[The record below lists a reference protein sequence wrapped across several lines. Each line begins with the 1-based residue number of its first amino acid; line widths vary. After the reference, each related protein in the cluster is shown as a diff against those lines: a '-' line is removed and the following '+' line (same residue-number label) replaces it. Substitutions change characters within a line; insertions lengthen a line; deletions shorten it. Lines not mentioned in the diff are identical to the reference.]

1 VTVTLRDPEVTPDVV
16 AAHGITTDE
25 YEQICA
31 LLGRDP
37 NLTELGVFSLMWSEH
52 CGYKHSRARLAE
64 LPSSGPRVLQGP
76 GENAGAIDI
85 GDGLAIVFKMES
97 HNHPSAVEP
106 YQGAATG
113 VGGILRDVFTMGARP
128 IALLNSLRFGELDD
142 PHVRYL
148 FRHVVAGIGDYGNC
162 VGVPTVGGEVVFD
175 DAYRGNPLVNAMC
188 VGLLPQQDLTLGFAS
203 GPGNA
208 VYVLGAST
216 GRDGIHGAS
225 LLASAELGDDTAES
239 RPTVQVGDPFTEKLL
254 LEATLELIGSG
265 VVVGIQ
271 DMGAAGLTSSSSE
284 MATRAGTG
292 VELDVSRVPR
302 REPGM
307 SAYEVLLSESQ
318 ERMLVVA
325 DPGRESEL
333 MTIADKWDLA
343 CTRIG
348 SVTDDG
354 VWRVF
359 EDLDEVCAIPVEALT
374 EAVPKYVRE
383 VEPPAYLA
391 SLHAWSPA
399 PGWLDDVDPL
409 AALTTLIAAPSL
421 ANKRWVFEQY
431 DHHVRTATVIGP
443 GADAALVAIK
453 GTKRGLALTIDG
465 NGRYV
470 YCDPYR
476 GGALAVAEAARNVTA
491 VGATPLAITDCLNF
505 GNPEK
510 DDIYYQFV
518 EALRGIADACRS
530 LDTPVVSGNVSFYNQ
545 SSAGAVYPT
554 PTIGMIGLLKDIDKR
569 IPPGRAVA
577 GDHLLLIGGDGA
589 HLGAS
594 SFLKEV
600 IGEVAGRP
608 PAVNLEVER
617 KNAEAIRALND
628 AGLIGIC
635 RDLGDGGLAI
645 AAVELMFGLEST
657 LGVELEIPDDADR
670 HGALFGEDGARYI
683 VTVAD
688 DDVGRACALL
698 AGLDVAHRASG
709 RVVESTAYDIVGV
722 GTVDRA
728 ALEDR
733 WKDAIP
739 GTMQL
744 SESNR

>member
-399 PGWLDDVDPL
+399 PGWVDDVDPL

>member
-1 VTVTLRDPEVTPDVV
+1 MTVTLRDPEVTPDVV

-31 LLGRDP
+31 LLDRDP

-52 CGYKHSRARLAE
+52 CGYKHSRAHLAN

-85 GDGLAIVFKMES
+85 GDGLAVVFKMES

-188 VGLLPQQDLTLGFAS
+188 VGLLAQDDLTLGFAS

-254 LEATLELIGSG
+254 LEATLELINSG
-265 VVVGIQ
+265 VVIGIQ

-292 VELDVSRVPR
+292 IELDVARVPR

-325 DPGRESEL
+325 DPSRESEL
-333 MTIADKWDLA
+333 MRIADKWDLA

-348 SVTDDG
+348 SVTDER

-359 EDLDEVCAIPVEALT
+359 EGHEEVCAIPVEALT

-383 VEPPAYLA
+383 VDPPAYLA
-391 SLHAWSPA
+391 PLHAWSPD
-399 PGWLDDVDPL
+399 PGWLDHVDPL
-409 AALTTLIAAPSL
+409 AALMTLIAAVSL

-443 GADAALVAIK
+443 GADAALLAIK

-518 EALRGIADACRS
+518 EALRGIADACRA

-554 PTIGMIGLLKDIDKR
+554 PTIGMIGLLRDIEKR
-569 IPPGRAVA
+569 IPTGRAAA
-577 GDHLLLIGGDGA
+577 GDRLLLVGGDGA
-589 HLGAS
+589 HLGVS

-600 IGEVAGRP
+600 IGEVTGRP
-608 PAVNLEVER
+608 PAVDFRAER
-617 KNAEAIRALND
+617 RSAEAIRTLND
-628 AGLIGIC
+628 AGLIGSC
-635 RDLGDGGLAI
+635 RDIGDGGLAV
-645 AAVELMFGLEST
+645 ATAELMFGLEVG
-657 LGVELEIPDDADR
+657 LGVELEIPEGTDL
-670 HGALFGEDGARYI
+670 HGALFGEDGARYL
-683 VTVAD
+683 VTVGEENLAQATSLM
-688 DDVGRACALL
+688 VELEVMHRAC
-698 AGLDVAHRASG
+698 GQ
-709 RVVESTAYDIVGV
+709 VVDSAAYHIVGV
-722 GTVDRA
+722 GSVDRA
-728 ALEDR
+728 TLEDR
-733 WKDAIP
+733 WNNAIP

>member
-1 VTVTLRDPEVTPDVV
+1 MTVTLRDPEVTPDVV

-31 LLGRDP
+31 LLDRDP

-52 CGYKHSRARLAE
+52 CGYKHSRAHLAN

-85 GDGLAIVFKMES
+85 GDGLAVVFKMES

-188 VGLLPQQDLTLGFAS
+188 VGLLAQDDLTLGFAS

-254 LEATLELIGSG
+254 LEATLELINSG
-265 VVVGIQ
+265 VVIGIQ

-292 VELDVSRVPR
+292 IELDIARVPR

-325 DPGRESEL
+325 DPSRESEL
-333 MTIADKWDLA
+333 MRIADKWDLA

-348 SVTDDG
+348 SVTDER

-359 EDLDEVCAIPVEALT
+359 EGHEEVCAIPVEALT

-383 VEPPAYLA
+383 VDPPAYLA
-391 SLHAWSPA
+391 PLHAWSPD

-409 AALTTLIAAPSL
+409 AALMTLIAAASL

-443 GADAALVAIK
+443 GADAALLAIK

-518 EALRGIADACRS
+518 EALRGIADACRA

-554 PTIGMIGLLKDIDKR
+554 PTIGMIGLLRDIEKR
-569 IPPGRAVA
+569 IPTGRAAA
-577 GDHLLLIGGDGA
+577 GDRLLLVGGDGA
-589 HLGAS
+589 HLGVS

-600 IGEVAGRP
+600 IGEVTGRP
-608 PAVNLEVER
+608 PAVDFRAER
-617 KNAEAIRALND
+617 RSAEAIRTLND
-628 AGLIGIC
+628 AGLIGSC
-635 RDLGDGGLAI
+635 RDIGDGGLAL
-645 AAVELMFGLEST
+645 ATAELMFGLEAG
-657 LGVELEIPDDADR
+657 LGVELEIPEGTDL
-670 HGALFGEDGARYI
+670 HGALFGEDGARYL
-683 VTVAD
+683 VTVGEENLAQATSLM
-688 DDVGRACALL
+688 VELEVMHRAC
-698 AGLDVAHRASG
+698 GQ
-709 RVVESTAYDIVGV
+709 VVDSAAYHIVGV
-722 GTVDRA
+722 GSVDRA
-728 ALEDR
+728 TLEDR
-733 WKDAIP
+733 WNNAIP

>member
-1 VTVTLRDPEVTPDVV
+1 MTVTLRDPEVTPDVV

-31 LLGRDP
+31 LLDRDP

-52 CGYKHSRARLAE
+52 CGYKHSRAHLAN

-85 GDGLAIVFKMES
+85 GDGLAVVFKMES

-188 VGLLPQQDLTLGFAS
+188 VGLLAQDDLTLGFAS

-254 LEATLELIGSG
+254 LEATLELINSG
-265 VVVGIQ
+265 VVIGIQ

-292 VELDVSRVPR
+292 IELDVARVPR

-325 DPGRESEL
+325 DPSRESEL
-333 MTIADKWDLA
+333 MRIADKWDLA

-348 SVTDDG
+348 SVTDER

-359 EDLDEVCAIPVEALT
+359 EGHEEVCAIPVEALT

-383 VEPPAYLA
+383 VDPPAYLA
-391 SLHAWSPA
+391 PLHAWSPD

-409 AALTTLIAAPSL
+409 AALMTLIAAASL

-443 GADAALVAIK
+443 GADAALLAIK

-518 EALRGIADACRS
+518 EALRGIADACRA

-554 PTIGMIGLLKDIDKR
+554 PTIGMIGLLRDIEKR
-569 IPPGRAVA
+569 IPTGRAAA
-577 GDHLLLIGGDGA
+577 GDRLLLVGGDGA
-589 HLGAS
+589 HLGVS

-600 IGEVAGRP
+600 IGEVTGRP
-608 PAVNLEVER
+608 PAVNFRAER
-617 KNAEAIRALND
+617 RSAEAIRTLND
-628 AGLIGIC
+628 AGLIGSC
-635 RDLGDGGLAI
+635 RDIGDGGLAV
-645 AAVELMFGLEST
+645 ATAELMFGLEVG
-657 LGVELEIPDDADR
+657 LGVELEIPEGTDL
-670 HGALFGEDGARYI
+670 HGALFGEDGARYL
-683 VTVAD
+683 VTVGEENLAQATSLM
-688 DDVGRACALL
+688 VELEVMHRAC
-698 AGLDVAHRASG
+698 GQ
-709 RVVESTAYDIVGV
+709 VVDSAAYHIVGV
-722 GTVDRA
+722 GSVDRA
-728 ALEDR
+728 TLEDR
-733 WKDAIP
+733 WNNAIP

>member
-1 VTVTLRDPEVTPDVV
+1 MTVTLRDPEVTPDVV

-31 LLGRDP
+31 LLDRDP

-52 CGYKHSRARLAE
+52 CGYKHSRVHLAE

-175 DAYRGNPLVNAMC
+175 NAYRGNPLVNAMC
-188 VGLLPQQDLTLGFAS
+188 VGLLACDDLMRGFAS

-265 VVVGIQ
+265 VVIGIQ

-292 VELDVSRVPR
+292 MELDVSRVPR

-325 DPGRESEL
+325 DPRRESEL

-359 EDLDEVCAIPVEALT
+359 EDRDEVCAIPVEALT
-374 EAVPKYVRE
+374 EAVPRYMRE
-383 VEPPAYLA
+383 VDPPDYLA
-391 SLHAWSPA
+391 SLHAWSPD
-399 PGWLDDVDPL
+399 PGWLDDIDPL
-409 AALTTLIAAPSL
+409 TALTTLISAPSL

-443 GADAALVAIK
+443 GADAALLAIK

-470 YCDPYR
+470 FCDPYR
-476 GGALAVAEAARNVTA
+476 GGALAVAEAARNLTA

-554 PTIGMIGLLKDIDKR
+554 PTIGMIGLLRDIEKR
-569 IPPGRAVA
+569 IPLGRAAA
-577 GDHLLLIGGDGA
+577 GDRLLLVGGDGA

-600 IGEVAGRP
+600 LGAVTGRP
-608 PAVNLEVER
+608 PAVDLGAER
-617 KNAEAIRALND
+617 RNAAEIRALND
-628 AGLIGIC
+628 AGLIGSC
-635 RDLGDGGLAI
+635 RDIGDGGLAV
-645 AAVELMFGLEST
+645 AAAELMFGLESG
-657 LGVELEIPDDADR
+657 LGVKLETRDDTDL
-670 HGALFGEDGARYI
+670 HGELFGEDGARYL

-688 DDVGRACALL
+688 ENVAQATSRLVE
-698 AGLDVAHRASG
+698 LDVAHRACG
-709 RVVESTAYDIVGV
+709 RVVGSAAYDIVGV
-722 GTVDRA
+722 GSVDRV

-733 WKDAIP
+733 WKNAIP
-739 GTMQL
+739 DAMQL

>member
-1 VTVTLRDPEVTPDVV
+1 MTVTLRDREVTPDVV

-25 YEQICA
+25 YEQICE

-52 CGYKHSRARLAE
+52 CGYKHSRAHLAN

-85 GDGLAIVFKMES
+85 GDGLAVVFKMES

-188 VGLLPQQDLTLGFAS
+188 VGLLAQDDLTLGFAS

-254 LEATLELIGSG
+254 LEATLELINFG
-265 VVVGIQ
+265 VVIGIQ

-292 VELDVSRVPR
+292 IELDVSRVPR

-325 DPGRESEL
+325 DPSRESEL

-359 EDLDEVCAIPVEALT
+359 EDHDEVCAIPVEALT

-383 VEPPAYLA
+383 VDPPAYLA
-391 SLHAWSPA
+391 PLHAWSPG
-399 PGWLDDVDPL
+399 PGWLDDIDPL
-409 AALTTLIAAPSL
+409 TALVTLVAAPSL

-443 GADAALVAIK
+443 GADAALLAIK

-476 GGALAVAEAARNVTA
+476 GGALAVAEAARNLTA

-510 DDIYYQFV
+510 DAIYYQFV
-518 EALRGIADACRS
+518 EAVRGIADACRA

-545 SSAGAVYPT
+545 SSAGPVYPT
-554 PTIGMIGLLKDIDKR
+554 PTIGMIGLLQDIEKR
-569 IPPGRAVA
+569 ISPGRAVA
-577 GDHLLLIGGDGA
+577 GDRLLLVGGDGA
-589 HLGAS
+589 HLGVS

-600 IGEVAGRP
+600 LGEVVGRP
-608 PAVNLEVER
+608 PAVDFGAER
-617 KNAEAIRALND
+617 RSAEAIRALNA
-628 AGLIGIC
+628 AGLIGSC
-635 RDLGDGGLAI
+635 RDIGDGGLAVTT
-645 AAVELMFGLEST
+645 AELMFGLGPG
-657 LGVELEIPDDADR
+657 LGVELEIPDDTDL
-670 HGALFGEDGARYI
+670 HGALFGEDGARYL
-683 VTVAD
+683 VTVVEENVARATSLMAELE
-688 DDVGRACALL
+688 VMHRAC
-698 AGLDVAHRASG
+698 G
-709 RVVESTAYDIVGV
+709 RVVDSAAYDIVGV
-722 GTVDRA
+722 GGVDRA

-733 WKDAIP
+733 WKNAIP
-739 GTMQL
+739 GAMQL